1 MLMSMLKLNRSRVQ
15 VVPAAKES
23 PLLMLSTTVE
33 DKVSLAEVLE
43 ALVVHK
49 AVATGVAHLWQ
60 HQQASADSE
69 LDHLLVSVI

>member
-1 MLMSMLKLNRSRVQ
+1 M
-15 VVPAAKES
+15 VPVAKES

-33 DKVSLAEVLE
+33 DKVSLAEVLA

-49 AVATGVAHLWQ
+49 VVATDVAYLWQ

-69 LDHLLVSVI
+69 LDHSLVSAI